1 MVKTL
6 LLLSWLIFHPVH
18 VTITSIDYFPGLDS
32 YKVYLKMYYDDFLLD
47 SKMKNIDSGRIDFPE
62 RDVLHI
68 ETVSN
73 YLDEKFMIYVNKKQL
88 SGEIEEMKLIDG
100 ELNVNLI
107 FKSARNP
114 RFLTIKNM
122 IMTSLYSDQVN
133 MMIVK
138 VNDFEEGIKFTPEK
152 TEQSFKIK

>member
-18 VTITSIDYFPGLDS
+18 VTLTSIDYSPELDS
-32 YKVYLKMYYDDFLLD
+32 FKVYLKMYYDDFLLD
-47 SKMKNIDSGRIDFPE
+47 SKMNNKDSGRIDFTE
-62 RDVLHI
+62 RDILPI

-107 FKSARNP
+107 FRSEGNP
-114 RFLTIKNM
+114 GTLTIKNM